1 MPLDNTD
8 LYHIA
13 WVVENLELSMNAFGS
28 TGLQWAKPTIRTV
41 RIKTPTT
48 EITEF
53 SIFVTYSIHDP
64 LHVEL
69 IQKCVGSPWDHVPH
83 GGPHHLGWW
92 AHDFKNQLK
101 LSSAKVTNLNRG
113 WSTQMINLLALHT
126 Y

>member
-69 IQKCVGSPWDHVPH
+69 I
-83 GGPHHLGWW
+83 
-92 AHDFKNQLK
+92 KNV
-101 LSSAKVTNLNRG
+101 S
-113 WSTQMINLLALHT
+113 ALHGIMYPMAART
-126 Y
+126 ISDGGHTISKIN